1 MRECIK
7 KLNLMRY
14 LNEKNKIYFKYKKDP
29 KNVYNINSYLNY
41 RNRLKKIFKER
52 NIITAE
58 NK

>member
-41 RNRLKKIFKER
+41 RNRLKNIFKER